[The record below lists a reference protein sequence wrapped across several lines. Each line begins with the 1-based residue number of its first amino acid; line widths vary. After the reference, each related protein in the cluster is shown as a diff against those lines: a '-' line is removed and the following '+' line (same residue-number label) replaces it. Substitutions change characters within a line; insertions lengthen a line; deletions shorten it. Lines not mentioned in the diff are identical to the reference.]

1 MPASS
6 QKKDIDSNAID
17 APKNRKLLLFDLFH
31 TGHHAGYILH
41 LVRYWQEQN
50 LPGKLDILVTPKF
63 IKSHPDVVNAAS
75 ESDGNINF
83 VAISREEEAKLKSE
97 DSSRD
102 RLIRSFQEW
111 HLLNKYVKQ
120 LKVTQCLLM
129 YFDSILL
136 SLALLRRF
144 PCPLSGIYFRPIFH
158 YSEFAE
164 FAPSRHERIL
174 QKRDKFVLSL
184 LLGNSHLKNL
194 FSLDYFAVDQIKKL
208 NPRSNPIY
216 LPDPVKIYNESDS
229 KLAEIKKNLAIQ
241 PGRTTFLMFGVPQ
254 KRKGIYELLDAISL
268 LSPELCQKFCL
279 LLVGPIASESLVQT
293 RLKELSETLP
303 IQISIRDEFVPDRE
317 IQSYFQVSD
326 VILAP
331 YQRHIGMSAI
341 LVRAAAADKPV
352 LSTNYGLMG
361 EIVKR
366 YKLGLTVDA
375 SIPAEIAKGL
385 TQFILKSPTELCDIS
400 SMKDFAEQ
408 NYAERFAS
416 TIFKCI
422 GA

>member
-1 MPASS
+1 MRPE
-6 QKKDIDSNAID
+6 
-17 APKNRKLLLFDLFH
+17 KNRKLLIFDLFY

-75 ESDGNINF
+75 ERDRSNINF
-83 VAISREEEAKLKSE
+83 VAISPEEEAKLKSE

-102 RLIRSFQEW
+102 RLIRAFQEW

-120 LKVTQCLLM
+120 LEVTQCLLM

-164 FAPSRHERIL
+164 FAPSRHEGIL

-194 FSLDYFAVDQIKKL
+194 FCLDTFAVDYIKKL

-216 LPDPVKIYNESDS
+216 LPDPVQIYSESDS
-229 KLAEIKKNLAIQ
+229 KLAEIRNNLAVQ

-254 KRKGIYELLDAISL
+254 RRKGIYELLDAIAILPS
-268 LSPELCQKFCL
+268 EICQKFCL
-279 LLVGPIASESLVQT
+279 FLVGPIASEPLVKE
-293 RLKELSETLP
+293 RLAQLSETLP
-303 IQISIRDEFVPDRE
+303 IQVIIRDEFVPDRE

-366 YKLGLTVDA
+366 DKLGLTVDA
-375 SIPAEIAKGL
+375 SVPAEIAKGL
-385 TQFILKSPTELCDIS
+385 TEFILKTPSELCDIS

-408 NYAERFAS
+408 NSAERFAS
-416 TIFKCI
+416 TIFQYI
-422 GA
+422 